1 MIRILSLVVSLSLF
15 FGSFSICFAGAS
27 SNTTCCEKLQ
37 ILVSQRLE
45 LTDKERSEVLGIL
58 RDAKTERRAF
68 LKQLRASDMTQE
80 KRLGI
85 HAKIREVGDASRAEL
100 ASIFSKVQMEK
111 FDQIMIELREKI
123 LSCLK

>member
-1 MIRILSLVVSLSLF
+1 MIRILSLVVSLSLLL
-15 FGSFSICFAGAS
+15 GSFSICFAEAS
-27 SNTTCCEKLQ
+27 CNTTCCEKLQ

-58 RDAKTERRAF
+58 RAAKNERRAF
-68 LKQLRASDMTQE
+68 LKQLKASDLTQE

-85 HAKIREVGDASRAEL
+85 HAKIKEVGDASRAEL
-100 ASIFSKVQMEK
+100 ASIFSEVQMEK